1 MGLLQTKEEDY
12 FIEPMARMER
22 QPHLFYKRSTLLRLM
37 SQNSSLSRGCALK
50 SSFPQGTAV
59 TSQMSFV
66 THSFPPR
73 WGRNECV
80 KNEPQRTS
88 AGRLYCSYACSSRR
102 SASKDGAKESVSSAL
117 HFAPN
122 NPVIETHGT
131 SQFSSPEPPGGT
143 RGSGSGLQKAL
154 GKRMGTGNSY
164 AGYMFIRIHLL
175 GLKVFK
181 MGLLIPF
188 SPNKRLTF
196 CQVWNT
202 CWRNTRT
209 FRLNKTSTLSVL
221 DSFKSMSQVHCICIG
236 NSMNCSDILKLLY
249 VILRAFRRVK
259 F

>member
-1 MGLLQTKEEDY
+1 M
-12 FIEPMARMER
+12 FI
-22 QPHLFYKRSTLLRLM
+22 
-37 SQNSSLSRGCALK
+37 C
-50 SSFPQGTAV
+50 
-59 TSQMSFV
+59 
-66 THSFPPR
+66 
-73 WGRNECV
+73 
-80 KNEPQRTS
+80 
-88 AGRLYCSYACSSRR
+88 
-102 SASKDGAKESVSSAL
+102 AL

-143 RGSGSGLQKAL
+143 RGSGSGLQEAL

-221 DSFKSMSQVHCICIG
+221 DSFKSMSQVYCICIG

>member
-1 MGLLQTKEEDY
+1 MRAQILFPSRYSCYFLLSDLSL
-12 FIEPMARMER
+12 I
-22 QPHLFYKRSTLLRLM
+22 STM
-37 SQNSSLSRGCALK
+37 SICSLAS
-50 SSFPQGTAV
+50 P
-59 TSQMSFV
+59 QMSFV

-88 AGRLYCSYACSSRR
+88 TGRLYCSYACSSRR

-164 AGYMFIRIHLL
+164 AGYMLSLIH
-175 GLKVFK
+175 
-181 MGLLIPF
+181 I
-188 SPNKRLTF
+188 
-196 CQVWNT
+196 
-202 CWRNTRT
+202 
-209 FRLNKTSTLSVL
+209 
-221 DSFKSMSQVHCICIG
+221 
-236 NSMNCSDILKLLY
+236 
-249 VILRAFRRVK
+249 
-259 F
+259 

>member
-1 MGLLQTKEEDY
+1 MRAQILFPSRYSCYFLLSDLSL
-12 FIEPMARMER
+12 I
-22 QPHLFYKRSTLLRLM
+22 STM
-37 SQNSSLSRGCALK
+37 SICSLAS
-50 SSFPQGTAV
+50 P
-59 TSQMSFV
+59 QMSFV

-122 NPVIETHGT
+122 NPVIETHET

-143 RGSGSGLQKAL
+143 RGSGSGLQEAL

-202 CWRNTRT
+202 CWRKTRP

-221 DSFKSMSQVHCICIG
+221 DSFKSMSQVYCICIG

>member
-1 MGLLQTKEEDY
+1 MKLEKEYNYIILKLLQLAYSFQTQMGLLQTKEEDY

-122 NPVIETHGT
+122 NPVIAERMEQANSRLQSLLEAQEVRAQASRRLWGREWEQGT
-131 SQFSSPEPPGGT
+131 AMQATCSLE
-143 RGSGSGLQKAL
+143 
-154 GKRMGTGNSY
+154 
-164 AGYMFIRIHLL
+164 FI
-175 GLKVFK
+175 
-181 MGLLIPF
+181 
-188 SPNKRLTF
+188 
-196 CQVWNT
+196 
-202 CWRNTRT
+202 
-209 FRLNKTSTLSVL
+209 
-221 DSFKSMSQVHCICIG
+221 
-236 NSMNCSDILKLLY
+236 Y
-249 VILRAFRRVK
+249 
-259 F
+259 